1 MIGISF
7 NQKEFEYDAYTL
19 LKAFFPK
26 EEVQMF
32 YVQEEEVPADL
43 EYLISIE
50 YGEQV
55 HIRIQWGILFWKG
68 Q

>member
-43 EYLISIE
+43 EYLISI
-50 YGEQV
+50 
-55 HIRIQWGILFWKG
+55 
-68 Q
+68 